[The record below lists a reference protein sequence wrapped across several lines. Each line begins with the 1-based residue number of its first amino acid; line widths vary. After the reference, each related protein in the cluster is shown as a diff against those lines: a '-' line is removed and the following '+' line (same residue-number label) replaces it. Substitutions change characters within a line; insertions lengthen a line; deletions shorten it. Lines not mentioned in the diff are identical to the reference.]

1 MNVLS
6 SKQRDFYLWWVNLNC
21 ICEEKL
27 KVLKKQVSED
37 FNSKQGESI
46 KTNKRQNSDMTA
58 ACWN

>member
-6 SKQRDFYLWWVNLNC
+6 SKLRDFYLWWVNLNC
-21 ICEEKL
+21 ICEEQL
-27 KVLKKQVSED
+27 KVWKKQVSED

-58 ACWN
+58 PCWN